1 MANQAIALQARAPQ
15 GNFLAPA
22 IQQGAQMINIMSQQR
37 AAERQAAIAQQTMEI
52 QREAEKRAAAGETRA
67 VAKAALEREADI
79 YVKYRRE
86 APIVAE
92 GGPAAYASYLQRM
105 SVDNP
110 EGAARLEQA
119 MPVDRFNKDTFT
131 RMIMTADDY
140 AAARYGKAIIKE
152 FVTDEDVPRVMGAN
166 ISGFPGATYA
176 TPVPD
181 ISRPLT
187 PAAPKAPAAAAPTA
201 PAAAAP
207 AAPAAGGMFQPIST
221 TGGQPQGADPQAA
234 LLASLNE
241 AKQTGQI
248 GADVVEQLRQ
258 LGGPQYAPAVDA
270 FLAQNNIKVA
280 PGGMRSAVYRPDGG
294 APMAQ
299 QVNYDPNAFAPLRAK
314 SPMQSP
320 APGIYSVPTPQ
331 IAGAAGAQER
341 GTQGVRVVTEP
352 KIVAGTER
360 VKRLEKLRG
369 DQPLALSDAQSII
382 SDMDD
387 RIAAIDKFLRSPN
400 RRSVIGAVEGRIP
413 RMFQNESRADA
424 QALYDS
430 IVNNQVLNELIK
442 GRQQTETG
450 ASPMGIVSDRDLA
463 VAAAATRLTQTGSEE
478 AQEEEMQRLR
488 DILYR
493 TRGLAIKTFNN
504 AYREVAKDAPEL
516 RLDVAP
522 IADRYKARPEAPASE
537 TRRGSAIDA
546 LIKKHG
552 G

>member
-22 IQQGAQMINIMSQQR
+22 IQQGAQFINMMSQQR
-37 AAERQAAIAQQTMEI
+37 AAERQAAVQQQQMQLQLAGEE
-52 QREAEKRAAAGETRA
+52 RAKAGEARAA
-67 VAKAALEREADI
+67 AKAALDREADI

-86 APIVAE
+86 APLVAE

-105 SVDNP
+105 AIDNP
-110 EGAARLEQA
+110 EGAARLSQA

-131 RMIMTADDY
+131 RMIMSADEY
-140 AAARYGKAIIKE
+140 AGARYGKAITKE
-152 FVTDEDVPRVMGAN
+152 FITPEGGVMGAN

-176 TPVPD
+176 TPIPD
-181 ISRPLT
+181 ISQPR
-187 PAAPKAPAAAAPTA
+187 AS
-201 PAAAAP
+201 AAP
-207 AAPAAGGMFQPIST
+207 APTTPTAAPDVAPAPAAGGMFRPAAFSPDQ
-221 TGGQPQGADPQAA
+221 GGADPAAA
-234 LLASLNE
+234 LVTALKNAE
-241 AKQTGQI
+241 QTKRI
-248 GADVVEQLRQ
+248 DAGAVEQIKAMV
-258 LGGPQYAPAVDA
+258 PPEVVDRFIQA
-270 FLAQNNIKVA
+270 NGIQVS
-280 PGGMRSAVYRPDGG
+280 PGAGMQSAVYRPDGG

-299 QVNYDPNAFAPLRAK
+299 QVQYDPNAYAPLRAK

-331 IAGAAGAQER
+331 IAGAAGAEAA

-369 DQPLALSDAQSII
+369 DQPLALSDAKSVI

-387 RIAAIDKFLRSPN
+387 RIAAIDEFLRSPN
-400 RRSVIGAVEGRIP
+400 RRSIIGAVEGRIP
-413 RMFQNESRADA
+413 KMLQNERRADA

-463 VAAAATRLTQTGSEE
+463 VAAAAATRLTQTGSEE
-478 AQEEEMQRLR
+478 AQEKEMQRLR

-493 TRGLAIKTFNN
+493 TRQLAIKTYGD

-522 IADRYKARPEAPASE
+522 IADRYKARPEAPAAKTPTGKIPRFNPATGDFE
-537 TRRGSAIDA
+537 
-546 LIKKHG
+546 
-552 G
+552 